1 MSEPL
6 SPELALYYQSLIG
19 VMRWV
24 VEIGRIDIAT
34 KISHND
40 YSRKGNFETELHF
53 MGYLKINHAS
63 QLAMNPN

>member
-1 MSEPL
+1 
-6 SPELALYYQSLIG
+6 
-19 VMRWV
+19 MRWV

-40 YSRKGNFETELHF
+40 YSRKGNFETELHV